1 MRGSHH
7 LCPVCLMVAGCPL
20 AGSHETSGRVQVAS
34 VWVTPCWVV
43 WVLILGCLSWWQWH
57 VVLTFTK
64 AQGRLEL
71 LFLWSANSVLFC
83 AGWIRQAQASV
94 LHQHGHLPAVLQR
107 GEPFILPEREW
118 EVGCWNSLPLPQGTH
133 YPGWDTVRPPG
144 GCQSP
149 HRAGQVQRKASL
161 GGGCKALCW
170 GNKSRVLHRVLRF
183 DSEKPQ
189 GGLWCSH
196 RGWHS
201 VLGYPA
207 ATKEIQM

>member
-1 MRGSHH
+1 MENMLSWTHH
-7 LCPVCLMVAGCPL
+7 SFPPSLLSLQSCCVCRWQAG
-20 AGSHETSGRVQVAS
+20 ETSAL
-34 VWVTPCWVV
+34 WH
-43 WVLILGCLSWWQWH
+43 SW
-57 VVLTFTK
+57 
-64 AQGRLEL
+64 
-71 LFLWSANSVLFC
+71 S
-83 AGWIRQAQASV
+83 GWIRQAQASV
-94 LHQHGHLPAVLQR
+94 LHQHGHLLVVLQR
-107 GEPFILPEREW
+107 GEPFVLPECEW
-118 EVGCWNSLPLPQGTH
+118 EVGSWNSLPLPQGAH

-149 HRAGQVQRKASL
+149 HRAGQVQRKACL

-170 GNKSRVLHRVLRF
+170 GNKSHILHRVLRF

-196 RGWHS
+196 RGWYS